1 VPKLRN
7 LAGHVTEC
15 KGAED
20 DKKKDELTSKKQINI
35 KRSAE
40 MMEAYLKEGKLN
52 PEVIAMYKGFLCIF
66 SVWILDESLPWTTG
80 EAPTLQ
86 MLFRYLKITY
96 QLPSDTTVCNQLAHI
111 FEELHG
117 KVVHEFAVSIFPLE
131 GCRFLI
137 FHVLSGSKIQD
148 RLHN

>member
-1 VPKLRN
+1 MEKKLPKLHN

-15 KGAED
+15 KGNKHD
-20 DKKKDELTSKKQINI
+20 DKKDEPTSEERINI

-40 MMEAYLKEGKLN
+40 IMESFLKEGELN
-52 PEVIAMYKGFLCIF
+52 PEVIATYKGFLRIF
-66 SVWILDESLPWTTG
+66 SAWIIDESLPWSTG

-96 QLPSDTTVCNQLAHI
+96 QLPSDTTVRNQLVHI

-117 KVVHEFAVSIFPLE
+117 KVVREFAVSPFFTGE
-131 GCRFLI
+131 GSRFLI
-137 FHVLSGSKIQD
+137 FEFF
-148 RLHN
+148 